1 MLVAMLIYIAFIFLL
16 IAAAVLI
23 LRGKAVWLISGYHS
37 MPSEEKEQY
46 DIRALCR
53 FVAIVLFVF
62 AGSVLFIMLG
72 DLLLL
77 PPFSWVGA
85 AAGSAAAI
93 FAIIYTNTSNHFR
106 KG

>member
-46 DIRALCR
+46 
-53 FVAIVLFVF
+53 VLFVF

-106 KG
+106 KS

>member
-16 IAAAVLI
+16 IAAA
-23 LRGKAVWLISGYHS
+23 
-37 MPSEEKEQY
+37 EKEQD

-106 KG
+106 KS